1 MAHAVAV
8 RIKDAA
14 GQKREWAPQPAAPRH
29 RLGRKL
35 GLHRRKQR
43 GIENGLVFTTVNG
56 APVDHLADIEAVLE
70 QVRERT
76 HAKAAP
82 PMVPIM
88 AATTILRCAKFIP
101 PSVRA
106 ARTLLGAGSIL
117 CRADRMGIGEIVT
130 GGGRKTG
137 AMQLDDQLRARMSA

>member
-14 GQKREWAPQPAAPRH
+14 GQKRGWAPQPAAPRH

-56 APVDHLADIEAVLE
+56 APVSALSARGKDKIGHLFGANA
-70 QVRERT
+70 RRW
-76 HAKAAP
+76 
-82 PMVPIM
+82 
-88 AATTILRCAKFIP
+88 
-101 PSVRA
+101 
-106 ARTLLGAGSIL
+106 RTLLVRRNPQS
-117 CRADRMGIGEIVT
+117 
-130 GGGRKTG
+130 
-137 AMQLDDQLRARMSA
+137 